1 MTTAFITETVDQEL
15 QLTDLQQLNG
25 AAAPILLAWG
35 LGAATGAMGMWL
47 YENADR
53 EKIADAVHD
62 LISGESESDNGNS
75 SSYREEPGS
84 GGGGKYGRE
93 ETWRRGHCSVL
104 SAVPRSKFD
113 LWRDS
118 SARVMR
124 AALLSN

>member
-1 MTTAFITETVDQEL
+1 MTSTPLLHQLRTMTTTFITETVDQEL

-35 LGAATGAMGMWL
+35 MGAATGAMAMWL

-75 SSYREEPGS
+75 SGYREEPGS
-84 GGGGKYGRE
+84 GGGGKYGKP
-93 ETWRRGHCSVL
+93 VL
-104 SAVPRSKFD
+104 K
-113 LWRDS
+113 
-118 SARVMR
+118 
-124 AALLSN
+124 